1 MMNNLFSA
9 LPLLLVASL
18 LMVVFVSV
26 GLARLFKA
34 KRPFIWLAFLV
45 VLLAIATGFGVHKY
59 YGNDSIIILVS
70 ALAMYIVL
78 LLLLIGMGLL
88 DALVTSIANVAV
100 MGLVLFAGGMALDRY
115 QNSQLV
121 DVMINYVKDN
131 QSFISFSVFPE
142 TKQDEGDDVTDNK
155 HEEAFVFYSETS
167 LLPEGAMQ
175 QKNGLNSNTYQT
187 VKLANA
193 HTVKG
198 KPVRVV
204 KKDGEIL
211 KGRLV
216 EIRKN
221 SLVLSVYIPSAKGM
235 IIAPIALPLIR
246 KLEVY
251 Q

>member
-1 MMNNLFSA
+1 MNNLLSA
-9 LPLLLVASL
+9 LPLLLVVSL
-18 LMVVFVSV
+18 LLVVFVSA

-70 ALAMYIVL
+70 ALAMYVVL
-78 LLLLIGMGLL
+78 LLLLIGMGILES
-88 DALVTSIANVAV
+88 LVTGIANVAV
-100 MGLVLFAGGMALDRY
+100 MGLVLFAGGMVLDRY

-121 DVMINYVKDN
+121 DVMMNYVKDN
-131 QSFISFSVFPE
+131 QSFISLSSVSPE
-142 TKQDEGDDVTDNK
+142 TKQSLIHGVGDDK
-155 HEEAFVFYSETS
+155 HEDEFVLYSEVS
-167 LLPEGAMQ
+167 LLPDGARE
-175 QKNGLNSNTYQT
+175 QKNELNSKTYQF
-187 VKLANA
+187 VKLADA

-198 KPVRVV
+198 RPVRVM

-211 KGRLV
+211 RGTLV

-221 SLVLSVYIPSAKGM
+221 SLVLRVYIPSAKGM
-235 IIAPIALPLIR
+235 IIAPIAMPIIR

-251 Q
+251 R